1 MLVRPVSDK
10 QWLNDLI
17 IKAKSELWV

>member
-10 QWLNDLI
+10 GWLNDLI
-17 IKAKSELWV
+17 NEAKKDLWV